1 MRQRLLESKEWG
13 AKHTSPRRP
22 EKVIKVSGHP
32 NPEFPGVTATIIS
45 FPCMERRENVQLPLK
60 LDLGSK
66 I

>member
-1 MRQRLLESKEWG
+1 MRQRVLESKEWG

-32 NPEFPGVTATIIS
+32 TEFPGVTATIIY
-45 FPCMERRENVQLPLK
+45 FPCMEKCANVQLPPK